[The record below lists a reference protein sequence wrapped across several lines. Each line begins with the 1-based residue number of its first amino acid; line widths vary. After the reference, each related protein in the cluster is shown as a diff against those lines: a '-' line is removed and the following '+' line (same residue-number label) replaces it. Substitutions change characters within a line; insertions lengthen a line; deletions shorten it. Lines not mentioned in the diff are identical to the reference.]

1 MEDDSRLFHDLLHPS
16 NQMRF
21 IGQDNDLVE
30 LLWEN
35 GHVVLH
41 NQANCRPSVA
51 VAESKQAQKP
61 ETLLKWGV
69 SVESSS
75 DLIQEDETSLW
86 LQSPLEDPLDDEF
99 SEFFCDMLTAEP
111 HLNDKLNKGNKCVTF
126 SSLKDSDGFPKLS
139 SLNHQ
144 HSMMFP
150 PKSLAFVSVKHSS
163 SFEDDEVL
171 NFSHDRKLLSAEM
184 EPEIRNS
191 GGISSGGE
199 NLVRIEE
206 SSSMRT
212 IESSICGS
220 NHDQNQV
227 EASLTSSN
235 DGGMKEDSQLGS
247 AQNCRQANT
256 FDLMVDSSSGGS
268 GCSFG
273 RVGQE
278 NKTSQGHKRKGRD
291 LEETKCRNEDL
302 EQEPVEANKHAQRTS
317 PSRRSRAAEVHNL
330 SERRRRDRINEKMRA
345 LQELIPHCNK
355 SDKASMLDE
364 AIEYLKS
371 LQLQVQIMW
380 MGSGMAPMMF
390 PGVQQYMSRMGIGMG
405 HPPFPPIQNPL
416 QLPGSTVTNDSIQS
430 ISMPNQQLSFPS
442 TGINLL
448 NVPNQL
454 PNIHLPVP
462 FSHCLGFFPHMQMPI
477 QVMDMYAYGS
487 QLMHQNQTA
496 AAVDS
501 SHIPAVGAPS
511 ENIQS
516 GHTG

>member
-330 SERRRRDRINEKMRA
+330 SER
-345 LQELIPHCNK
+345 